1 MLHKNEEAG
10 RTVPSDLGHL
20 FPEEA
25 PSDTEPDITEANN
38 NRFPSPEARQG

>member
-1 MLHKNEEAG
+1 MLHKNGEAG

-25 PSDTEPDITEANN
+25 PLDTKPETTEANN
-38 NRFPSPEARQG
+38 RFP

>member
-20 FPEEA
+20 LPEEA
-25 PSDTEPDITEANN
+25 PSDTEPETTEANN
-38 NRFPSPEARQG
+38 RFP